1 MSEPEEVILDGA
13 HHATTTIA
21 SLWRRHMGTE
31 GTPEVRLTDV
41 KHRLELLTRAVFGTT
56 PPIGVAEPPA
66 VPNWFGRVALRIPN
80 HMVRKHAVAWTDGMR
95 IRLPATLDAPDGEE
109 EAIARYRAWT
119 MSLAARCRRGTPDF
133 LSTLETDGPGPHG
146 RLVRDL
152 FLLSEAVSSDRDV
165 ARDLPGLRSDLSAA
179 RRYSLAKR
187 PHARVLTGPEE
198 QVERIVA
205 EALASDPTDGP
216 STVPHAQTPSD
227 SLAWATT
234 MAAELESRYGDDGK
248 NARYRGI
255 PPVEAWGIVEPL
267 PDAAL
272 KLREAGIDPLEEDET
287 DRSNRIRT
295 LSRRPRIR
303 QAPED
308 EDDDQ
313 VGMWMVQIDD
323 PQESV
328 EDPMGLQRPT
338 DRDDDADPGDLADSL
353 SELPEARVVPV
364 PGTPKEIL
372 ASDDP
377 PERTTMT
384 AGGVPNAV
392 GISYPEWDYRVEQYL
407 PGRAIVRARTA
418 PEGDAA
424 WADAALK
431 QHGREVR
438 RVRRQFE
445 RLRPNRT
452 RLGRQTD
459 GPDIDLGAY
468 VTAYADRKAGHAL
481 EDRLYEEVRPARRD
495 LSILLLVDVS
505 GSTDSWVADTRR
517 IVDVEKEALLL
528 VCEALDALGDPY
540 GVLAF
545 SGEGPRGVSVATVKG
560 FDERN
565 GRQVRARISALEP
578 DRFTRTGAAIRHAT
592 AQLGARSSRHRLLLV
607 LSDGK
612 PNDIDLYEGRYG
624 IEDTRQAVAE
634 ARLEGLDAF
643 CVTVDRHAPEYLPR
657 IFGPTGYAVLRHAA
671 KLPGVLVEVVRLLLR
686 S

>member
-21 SLWRRHMGTE
+21 SLWRRHIGTP

-41 KHRLELLTRAVFGTT
+41 RHRLELLTRAVFGTT

-66 VPNWFGRVALRIPN
+66 VPNWFGRVALRIPR
-80 HMVRKHAVAWTDGMR
+80 HLVRKHAVAWTDGMR
-95 IRLPATLDAPDGEE
+95 IRLPATLDASDGEAE
-109 EAIARYRAWT
+109 TIARYRGWA
-119 MSLAARCRRGTPDF
+119 MSLAARCHRGTPDF
-133 LSTLETDGPGPHG
+133 LTRLDGESQGADG

-152 FLLSEAVSSDRDV
+152 FLLSEAVSSDRQV
-165 ARDLPGLRSDLSAA
+165 TRDLPGLRSDLAAA
-179 RRYSLAKR
+179 RRSSLAGR
-187 PHARVLTGPEE
+187 PHARVLTGAES
-198 QVERIVA
+198 QVERFFVT
-205 EALASDPTDGP
+205 ALESDPADEP
-216 STVPHAQTPSD
+216 ATVPHAPTPSD

-234 MAAELESRYGDDGK
+234 TAAELESRFGDDRGS
-248 NARYRGI
+248 ARYRGI

-272 KLREAGIDPLEEDET
+272 KLREAGIDPLEEEDA
-287 DRSNRIRT
+287 DRSDRIRT
-295 LSRRPRIR
+295 LTRRPRIR

-353 SELPEARVVPV
+353 SELPEARIVPV
-364 PGTPKEIL
+364 PGTPKEVL
-372 ASDDP
+372 ASEDP
-377 PERTTMT
+377 PERTTLT
-384 AGGVPNAV
+384 AGSVPHPV
-392 GISYPEWDYRVEQYL
+392 GISYPEWDYRVERYL
-407 PGRAIVRARTA
+407 PGQVVVRPGVAR
-418 PEGDAA
+418 EGDVA

-431 QHGREVR
+431 QHGREVQ

-445 RLRPNRT
+445 RLRPHRT

-468 VTAYADRKAGHAL
+468 VTAYADRKAGQAL
-481 EDRLYEEVRPARRD
+481 DDRLYEEVRPARRD

-545 SGEGPRGVSVATVKG
+545 SGEGPRGVSVTTVKG
-560 FDERN
+560 FEERN
-565 GRQVRARISALEP
+565 GRQVRSRISALEP

-592 AQLGARSSRHRLLLV
+592 ARLAARPSRHRLLLV

-657 IFGPTGYAVLRHAA
+657 IFGPTGYAMLRHAT

-686 S
+686 N